1 MTNSEYRANCAN
13 VDKMVLEDGS
23 PELVRAQIMNKIF
36 DLARASALV
45 QYPKD
50 SGVYKLGIERCT
62 TAIDFL
68 KNVLD
73 QHPETLSP
81 AELVHIKYVVFVH
94 EQTDRYLSV

>member
-1 MTNSEYRANCAN
+1 MTNSEYCTN

-23 PELVRAQIMNKIF
+23 PDLIRTLIMNRIF

-62 TAIDFL
+62 NAIDFL

-73 QHPETLSP
+73 RHPETLSP
-81 AELVHIKYVVFVH
+81 QELAHIKEVVFVH
-94 EQTDRYLSV
+94 EKTKQYYNIPSA

>member
-1 MTNSEYRANCAN
+1 MTE

-23 PELVRAQIMNKIF
+23 PELVRKKTMYSLF

-73 QHPETLSP
+73 RHPETLSP
-81 AELVHIKYVVFVH
+81 QELAHIKEVVFVH
-94 EQTDRYLSV
+94 EKTKQYYNIPSA

>member
-1 MTNSEYRANCAN
+1 MTDVN
-13 VDKMVLEDGS
+13 KMVLENGS
-23 PELVRAQIMNKIF
+23 PNLVRKQIMYSLF

-62 TAIDFL
+62 TAVDFL

-73 QHPETLSP
+73 KHPETLSP

-94 EQTDRYLSV
+94 EQTDQYLNI